1 MSDDANSARREEP
14 PLTLDTFAAECGQ
27 STVKK
32 YIQPDPSCNPQEI
45 YCPGKEELL
54 SGEKSGK
61 PKDFSSEITYMSFGD
76 QGTTATVTEWGQHM
90 QISQYLGHGTA
101 SIYTIDYKDTTEP
114 YHASKRSQGLAELIE
129 DKVGFGPDFVL
140 PLLSGQE
147 REWEFSASWLRNR
160 WPRGQFTDKGGNW
173 KISQQWYVHDGV
185 VIQHF
190 VLYNYSQEP
199 MRLDINSNF
208 DFVIRE
214 LDYVDG
220 NHALNKLTEKSYHG
234 SGPGGYGVVRFQSL
248 MKSDNSTQASD
259 QSQGPSESSNEQHGG
274 PDAVAAVMG
283 LFVNGKAVT
292 KADFERD
299 VFRTVEAT
307 GMFQLVVGYKLVLL
321 KKKTYKLQ
329 DPNDLNWKRLTL
341 RWEDVDIN
349 RFLAESAPRDF
360 FLDDPFLFSRDFYIG
375 RQLEHILSVCMIPV
389 SEGLVWDHKSL
400 RDKDDKKLPVALTC
414 GDMFSHRVC
423 ASASFFAFRFLL
435 DVAKKLPSEHPLR
448 KHIQKKCNAHL
459 RWVFERA
466 NKVDGPH
473 FARNYWVNGSIVPES
488 PRLRPNGPTDTPFQ
502 IIKAYAYSKV
512 FPKTSE
518 EDYDPWNNTESFMM
532 SWLSALD
539 KKNKRE
545 SYVWPHAQQGGMD
558 YFRLDDNFW
567 IWNALKAISEKLG
580 WTGKAQES
588 SKFRRHDAIVQGTQS
603 ELTRKYEPNKVK
615 RMILQRFTTVHEAA
629 NQRLLAV
636 TRSPRETRF
645 VFHARDT
652 ALFYNLGLADDE
664 FISAERDPRWLN
676 TIQIQRRF
684 PQYQGR
690 DSNNPL
696 HRGLAMLIARQ
707 EAPASEARLEEVR
720 KTLTETMLDNGLF
733 PGQINDTGETDSTD
747 HHPDSLAHV
756 SFEVPYLLL
765 NYSGTQPPVMTE
777 NRTLENQ
784 NQQDKS
790 GMSTA
795 VLYGKVPFNQHIDQ
809 KNIVDVKD
817 GWLYKWPDF
826 FDWRI
831 TGPLSS
837 PWDLYRTL
845 NSHSLEQS
853 VIAIERSGS
862 KPGLIDLGRKQ
873 PKQTTV
879 YPEEDRTQSIWAHL
893 CKPRTIDGAKKRF
906 MWSQTPSHGYTQM
919 CYLSSPPTERSQ
931 VALFFDR
938 HARSVTFF
946 EDITRA
952 VQNVWTT
959 EFNCGFFQC
968 VDQAKRT
975 INTAN
980 ESRPQ
985 LDDPILKQRN
995 EKPLMPDGQTILRA
1009 SAGFRFHGDFL
1020 DRFWICHYVESCE
1033 DTALGGIKDCL
1044 TKEYIWGSPEGG
1056 SDKVWKQRKV
1066 FELIL
1071 FRRAISKVNESAGYM
1086 IKKIRKALDQDS
1098 SHVTTMKNDK
1108 DVTSYFAQ
1116 LNEWSKIHE
1125 ILECLSDD
1133 LDRILDHIK
1142 RWNCR
1147 DQDRQTENP
1156 RWTDKD
1162 ERRYRDA
1169 INISL
1174 TYCQNVERELKVREG
1189 EVATLKYK
1197 LDYLDKER
1205 RNAYNLYMAERSFR
1219 QNSNIMYFTYS
1230 TVIFLPLG
1238 FATSIY
1244 SMQAAPSTEIVQYMT
1259 ICAVIALA
1267 VLVIAAAIVPYLLKR
1282 LERLYRNFSE
1292 YLERTYQNLRQK
1304 WTSFSQVTR
1313 KNWAKWARSIGRR
1326 PEKQD
1331 SSLESGRPGPESQT
1345 STQSNHLAER

>member
-1 MSDDANSARREEP
+1 M
-14 PLTLDTFAAECGQ
+14 
-27 STVKK
+27 
-32 YIQPDPSCNPQEI
+32 
-45 YCPGKEELL
+45 
-54 SGEKSGK
+54 GK
-61 PKDFSSEITYMSFGD
+61 PKGFSSEITYMSFGD

-101 SIYTIDYKDTTEP
+101 SIYTIDYKDTPEP

-140 PLLSGQE
+140 PVLSGQE

-160 WPRGQFTDKGGNW
+160 WPRGRFTDKRGNW
-173 KISQQWYVHDGV
+173 NISQQWYVHDGV

-199 MRLDINSNF
+199 MQLNINSNS

-214 LDYVDG
+214 HEYVDG

-234 SGPGGYGVVRFQSL
+234 PGPGGYGVVRFQSL
-248 MKSDNSTQASD
+248 QKNDNSTQASD
-259 QSQGPSESSNEQHGG
+259 QSQGPSEGSNEQHGG

-292 KADFERD
+292 EADFERD
-299 VFRTVEAT
+299 VLRTVEAN
-307 GMFQLVVGYKLVLL
+307 GMFQLVAGYKLVLL
-321 KKKTYKLQ
+321 KKKTYELQ
-329 DPNDLNWKRLTL
+329 DPDDFNWKRLTL

-349 RFLAESAPRDF
+349 RFLAESVPRDF
-360 FLDDPFLFSRDFYIG
+360 FLDDPILFSRDFYIG

-389 SEGLVWDHKSL
+389 SEGPVWDHKSL

-414 GDMFSHRVC
+414 GDMFSHRICV
-423 ASASFFAFRFLL
+423 SASFFAFKFML
-435 DVAKKLPSEHPLR
+435 DVAKELPSEHPLR
-448 KHIQKKCNAHL
+448 KRIQKECNAHL
-459 RWVFERA
+459 RWVFEKA
-466 NKVDGPH
+466 NKVDGSH
-473 FARNYWVNGSIVPES
+473 FARNYWISGSIVPES
-488 PRLRPNGPTDTPFQ
+488 PRLRRNGPTDTPFQ
-502 IIKAYAYSKV
+502 ILKAYAYGKV
-512 FPKTSE
+512 FPETSE
-518 EDYDPWNNTESFMM
+518 EDYDLWKNTESFMM

-539 KKNKRE
+539 EENKRE
-545 SYVWPHAQQGGMD
+545 SYVWPHAQQEGMD

-567 IWNALKAISEKLG
+567 IWNAIKAISEKLD
-580 WTGKAQES
+580 WTKKARKS
-588 SKFRRHDAIVQGTQS
+588 SKLRRHDAVVQGTQSES
-603 ELTRKYEPNKVK
+603 ELTRKYEPDKVK

-629 NQRLLAV
+629 DQRLLAV

-664 FISAERDPRWLN
+664 FVSAKGDPRWLN

-690 DSNNPL
+690 HSNNPL
-696 HRGLAMLIARQ
+696 HRALAMFVARH
-707 EAPASEARLEEVR
+707 EVPVWVGRLEEV
-720 KTLTETMLDNGLF
+720 KEVKKMLTETMLDNGLF
-733 PGQINDTGETDSTD
+733 PGQIGDTGETDSTD
-747 HHPDSLAHV
+747 HHPDSLANV

-765 NYSGTQPPVMTE
+765 NHSDIKLPVMTVG
-777 NRTLENQ
+777 RTLANPK
-784 NQQDKS
+784 QQDKS
-790 GMSTA
+790 DMSTA
-795 VLYGKVPFNQHIDQ
+795 ILYGKVPFNQHIDQ

-817 GWLYKWPDF
+817 GWLYNWPDF
-826 FDWRI
+826 FDWKI
-831 TGPLSS
+831 PDPLPS
-837 PWDLYRTL
+837 PRDLYF
-845 NSHSLEQS
+845 SHHSKKPSETRKDTDETFSLQVLDLAILS
-853 VIAIERSGS
+853 CHFCNPKDNLKKSDIAIDRPGS
-862 KPGLIDLGRKQ
+862 KQGLIDLGKKQ
-873 PKQTTV
+873 QKQTSV
-879 YPEEDRTQSIWAHL
+879 SLRKSSIQGIWDRL
-893 CKPRTIDGAKKRF
+893 CEPRTIYEAKKRF
-906 MWSQTPSHGYTQM
+906 MWSQTPHNSYILM
-919 CYLSSPPTERSQ
+919 CYLLSPPTERSQ
-931 VALFFDR
+931 VASFFDR

-959 EFNCGFFQC
+959 EFHCGFFQC
-968 VDQAKRT
+968 VDQAKHT
-975 INTAN
+975 IYTAN
-980 ESRPQ
+980 EEPRFHLNDS
-985 LDDPILKQRN
+985 ILKQRN
-995 EKPLMPDGQTILRA
+995 MKPLKLPIGGQTILRA
-1009 SAGFRFHGDFL
+1009 SAGFRFNGDFP
-1020 DRFWICHYVESCE
+1020 DRFWTCHYLESYG
-1033 DTALGGIKDCL
+1033 DTAPGDINDIL

-1071 FRRAISKVNESAGYM
+1071 FRRAISKVNVNAHFM
-1086 IKKIRKALDQDS
+1086 IKKIRDALDQDPS
-1098 SHVTTMKNDK
+1098 RETTLKNDRNVTT
-1108 DVTSYFAQ
+1108 YFVQ

-1162 ERRYRDA
+1162 ERKYRDA

-1189 EVATLKYK
+1189 EVAALKYK
-1197 LDYLDKER
+1197 LGYLDKER
-1205 RNAYNLYMAERSFR
+1205 KNAYDLYMAERSFR

-1244 SMQAAPSTEIVQYMT
+1244 SMQAAPSSEIVQYMA
-1259 ICAVIALA
+1259 ICAVVALA
-1267 VLVIAAAIVPYLLKR
+1267 VLVIAAAIVPYFLKR
-1282 LERLYRNFSE
+1282 LHRNFSE
-1292 YLERTYQNLRQK
+1292 WLERLYQNLRQN
-1304 WTSFSQVTR
+1304 WTSFSQATR
-1313 KNWAKWARSIGRR
+1313 REWAKWARSIGRR

-1331 SSLESGRPGPESQT
+1331 SSLESGRPDSESQT
-1345 STQSNHLAER
+1345 FNQSTHLPER